1 MRLSHA
7 SIHPINYQK
16 KRVSTT
22 ITTHTNQSNTQL
34 TLFIVVDEYMNQVKE
49 LENIPLDKHSADR
62 IDRALLE
69 LEKNNYDTTKALQ
82 EMSKLTEKDFK
93 HVVDWSQKEINAF
106 EQSIREHGHDL
117 NYVKMNV
124 QTKSMADIVR
134 FFYQWKKTDRYETVY
149 SEWTKIYRP
158 M

>member
-1 MRLSHA
+1 
-7 SIHPINYQK
+7 
-16 KRVSTT
+16 
-22 ITTHTNQSNTQL
+22 
-34 TLFIVVDEYMNQVKE
+34 MNQVKE